1 MPDQNYYKKVKK
13 MADNGGAMPTAPTD
27 EIPLPPGAPQ
37 TLEEAGLSPEEAR
50 GMEQTIDEANAAMAE
65 AGLEDEG
72 EAKPSTEDMAVLAEA
87 IGVDV
92 GRAAAVYE
100 AAQAHPKL
108 RGKSVAEVA
117 EILAADYYLKAEI
130 LKLAGDPEGPP
141 PGPTPPEMAGPPE
154 MPGPGMPAMP
164 GKEMMGKGPMGKEMM

>member
-37 TLEEAGLSPEEAR
+37 TLEEAGLTPEEAR

-65 AGLEDEG
+65 AGLEDEP
-72 EAKPSTEDMAVLAEA
+72 EPSTEDMAVLAEA

-130 LKLAGDPEGPP
+130 LKLAGDPAETAGS
-141 PGPTPPEMAGPPE
+141 PEMAGPPE
-154 MPGPGMPAMP
+154 MPGPGMPTMP
-164 GKEMMGKGPMGKEMM
+164 GKEMMGKGPTGKEMM